1 MNDEIRFDVDVNVL
15 WHGDT
20 MEVIGNVVPSLS
32 SRIESEIAQHFEV
45 DLSDLREYIR
55 LKQEGGEIAAVVR
68 CQHCKHRFKNSCDSV
83 EFYECDHMGL
93 GQTRVG
99 VKDDFF
105 CADGERRPE

>member
-55 LKQEGGEIAAVVR
+55 LRQEGGEIAAVVR
-68 CQHCKHRFKNSCDSV
+68 CRDCVNWGTDWVDRSGSGKHFCVLKGGWRSG
-83 EFYECDHMGL
+83 MW
-93 GQTRVG
+93 
-99 VKDDFF
+99 F
-105 CADGERRPE
+105 CADGERK